1 MNAMTVLNAKMSAQM
16 KTKRILMQVLKEMM
30 EVGNVPNVQLAE
42 LPTGSNPVANPAPTT
57 SNVY

>member
-1 MNAMTVLNAKMSAQM
+1 MTVLNAKMSAQM

-42 LPTGSNPVANPAPTT
+42 LPTGSSPVANSAPTT